1 MTPSPPI
8 AVLCFHRV
16 LPASRRAGPDTPY
29 FQRQTAL
36 ALDRFRALL
45 DELARRCAVLPPRAL
60 FRWADEEASPAARPG
75 VVLTFDDGYADVLD
89 VAAPELA
96 ARGMTAILCAT
107 TAVAAGVQRGFPVD
121 HWYAAVEGAVVRAGM
136 LDGIGP
142 EPWAFD
148 LDRVEDR
155 ARLID
160 GPEKR
165 AFVHAAPEHQ
175 RSMLDRLRRVLGVE
189 RPPSIPPVLDPA
201 GLAALS
207 DRGWLLGAHG
217 ETHALLPLLSGDD
230 AAGELSRSRAFFGD
244 HGLPLPSILAYPD
257 GATCPRTES
266 LARAAGYT
274 IGLAL
279 GSRLATAADPPLRI
293 PRLIPT
299 NDAGWME
306 RRLLPL
312 FTARGW

>member
-1 MTPSPPI
+1 MTTSPPV

-16 LPASRRAGPDTPY
+16 LPASRRTGPDTPY
-29 FQRQTAL
+29 FERQTAL

-45 DELARRCAVLPPRAL
+45 DELARHCAVLPPRAL
-60 FRWADEEASPAARPG
+60 FTRADEEVSPPARPG
-75 VVLTFDDGYADVLD
+75 VILTFDDGYADVLD

-96 ARGMTAILCAT
+96 ARGMTALLCAT
-107 TAVAAGVQRGFPVD
+107 TAVVAGTQRGFPVD
-121 HWYAAVEGAVVRAGM
+121 HWYAAVEGAVVRAGT

-142 EPWAFD
+142 KPWAFD
-148 LDRVEDR
+148 LDRAEDR
-155 ARLID
+155 ARLVD

-165 AFVHAAPEHQ
+165 AYVRAAPEDQ
-175 RSMLDRLRRVLGVE
+175 GAMLARLCLALGVE
-189 RPPSIPPVLDPA
+189 RPLPLPPPLDPA
-201 GLAALS
+201 GLAMLA

-230 AAGELSRSRAFFGD
+230 TAGELSRSRAFFGE

-257 GATCPRTES
+257 GATCPRTEA

-299 NDAGWME
+299 NDPGWME

-312 FTARGW
+312 FTARGG